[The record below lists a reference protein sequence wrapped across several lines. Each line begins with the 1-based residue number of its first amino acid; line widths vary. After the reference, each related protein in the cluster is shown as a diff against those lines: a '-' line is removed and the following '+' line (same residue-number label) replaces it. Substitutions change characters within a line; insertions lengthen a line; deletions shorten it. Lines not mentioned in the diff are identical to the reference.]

1 MFDVFKNA
9 WKVEDIRE
17 KLLYTLLIIVIFRLG
32 AAIPVPFLDA
42 SALSAMF
49 GANSGNLLGYLNMLT
64 GGALSMATVFA
75 LSISPYITASIVI
88 QLLTIAIPAL
98 EKLAKEGNEGKKKIN
113 MITRCSTVALA
124 LIQAYAY
131 FVTLKGYNAVET
143 FDNTW
148 ENVLVVVTILFMF
161 TAGSMLVMWLG
172 ERIDEKGIGNG
183 ISMILFAGIVSGG
196 PRLVSTLWYYLTLG
210 EVKYYFFVPA
220 LIVIFVL
227 LIAFIVLMN
236 QAERRIPVQYAKRVV
251 GRKQYGGQSSHIP
264 VKVTMAGVLPIIFA
278 GALLAIPATIE
289 AFVKVEEGS
298 FWYGFFRM
306 FDQTSWFHSVLYFIL
321 IVAFSYFYIAI
332 Q

>member
-17 KLLYTLLIIVIFRLG
+17 KLLYTLLIIVVFRLG
-32 AAIPVPFLDA
+32 AAIPVPFLDTT
-42 SALSAMF
+42 ALSSMF

-98 EKLAKEGNEGKKKIN
+98 EKLAKEGAEGKKKIN

-131 FVTLKGYNAVET
+131 YVTLKGYNAVAT

-172 ERIDEKGIGNG
+172 ERINENGIGNG
-183 ISMILFAGIVSGG
+183 ISMILFAGIVA
-196 PRLVSTLWYYLTLG
+196 RLPVTVYSIID
-210 EVKYYFFVPA
+210 YFRFA
-220 LIVIFVL
+220 KAGLI
-227 LIAFIVLMN
+227 
-236 QAERRIPVQYAKRVV
+236 
-251 GRKQYGGQSSHIP
+251 KQL
-264 VKVTMAGVLPIIFA
+264 LPIIDNNLKPLFM
-278 GALLAIPATIE
+278 LVPIIFL
-289 AFVKVEEGS
+289 
-298 FWYGFFRM
+298 FFIK
-306 FDQTSWFHSVLYFIL
+306 FTK
-321 IVAFSYFYIAI
+321 
-332 Q
+332 